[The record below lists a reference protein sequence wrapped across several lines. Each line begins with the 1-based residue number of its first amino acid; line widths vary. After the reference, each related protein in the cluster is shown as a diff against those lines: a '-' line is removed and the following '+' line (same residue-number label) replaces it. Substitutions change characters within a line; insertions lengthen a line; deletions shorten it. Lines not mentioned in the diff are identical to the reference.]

1 MSNLKRSIDALD
13 RRHSPPNAWLGVLD
27 RLSMEQLERLESIV
41 KTIEDGALEVEGMDP
56 ADRQF
61 LETICEGNLPCEV

>member
-1 MSNLKRSIDALD
+1 MSSLKRRLDALD

-27 RLSMEQLERLESIV
+27 RLSMDQLERLESIV
-41 KTIEDGALEVEGMDP
+41 KPVEAGAVEVEGLDP
-56 ADRQF
+56 SDRQF